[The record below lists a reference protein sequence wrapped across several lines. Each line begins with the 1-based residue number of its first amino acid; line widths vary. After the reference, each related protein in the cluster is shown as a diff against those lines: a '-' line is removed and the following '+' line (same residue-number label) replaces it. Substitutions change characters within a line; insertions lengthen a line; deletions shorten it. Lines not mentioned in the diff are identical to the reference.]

1 MNQASVR
8 WGILGPGNIAQKF
21 FGAASGSKTGV
32 VTAVGTRNSSRSTLT
47 GDFPGCKIHSGYE
60 TLLADPHVD
69 AIYIA
74 TPHPFHA
81 EWAIKAAEQ
90 GKHVLCEKPMG
101 MSEIEVSAMFAAA
114 KSAKTFIAEAYMY
127 RLHPLTGF
135 ILDQVKSGRV
145 GDVRLIKASFGFA
158 AQDLHPNHRLIDKDL
173 GGGAIMDVGG
183 YPMSMASL
191 IAACGSGQQLHEG
204 NVLKAVGQF
213 GETGVDLASSCVV
226 RFGNDILA
234 ELSCSIT
241 AQQDNVLHIIGS
253 AGRLEID
260 DFWVGTGPRGGTATI
275 RFFANDGE
283 ADAIAFREEAN
294 LYSFQFEAA
303 NQAIQ
308 AGRTCFEYP
317 GMTATESIINA
328 TMLDSWLAD
337 IR

>member
-1 MNQASVR
+1 MNQAPVR
-8 WGILGPGNIAQKF
+8 WGILGPGNIARKF
-21 FGAASGSKTGV
+21 FVAASDSKTGV
-32 VTAVGTRNSSRSTLT
+32 VTALGTRNSSSSTLT
-47 GDFPGCKIHSGYE
+47 GEFPGCTVHLGYE

-81 EWAIKAAEQ
+81 EWAIKAAER

-101 MSEIEVSAMFAAA
+101 MCEIEVSAMFTAA
-114 KSAKTFIAEAYMY
+114 KSAGTFMAEAYMY
-127 RLHPLTGF
+127 RLHPLTIF
-135 ILDQVKSGRV
+135 ILEQVKSGRI
-145 GDVRLIKASFGFA
+145 GQVRLIKSSFGFA
-158 AQDLHPNHRLIDKDL
+158 AQDLHPKHRLIDKDL
-173 GGGAIMDVGG
+173 GGGAILDVGG
-183 YPMSMASL
+183 YPISMASL
-191 IAACGSGQQLHEG
+191 IAGCGSAPRSHEG
-204 NVLKAVGQF
+204 SELKAVGQF
-213 GETGVDLASSCVV
+213 GEMGVELASYCVV
-226 RFGNDILA
+226 RFENDILA

-241 AQQDNVLHIIGS
+241 TQQDNVLHIIGS

-260 DFWVGTGPRGGTATI
+260 NFWVGTGPRGGTATI

-317 GMTATESIINA
+317 GMTATESITNA
-328 TMLDSWLAD
+328 TMLDRWLAD